1 MNLNKLKEKV
11 YKNAVA
17 HGWHDE
23 NYSNA
28 HWLCLVI
35 AELMEAIEADRNGKY
50 AQVGKFKEWQGNS
63 IPFSEETRIRRFN
76 EDFEAY
82 LKDTVED
89 ELADACI
96 RLLDFAGLRD
106 LELTYTDNLT
116 IMTSSFTEYTY
127 CLCAFITNPDKSNV
141 GWLDN
146 HVSYS
151 LGWIFSWCK
160 AKNIDIEWHIRQKIK
175 YNKFRPFKHGNKK
188 Y

>member
-35 AELMEAIEADRNGKY
+35 AELMEAIEADRNYKY
-50 AQVGKFKEWQGNS
+50 AYRK
-63 IPFSEETRIRRFN
+63 
-76 EDFEAY
+76 DFEESIIRLGARAGIRKWRQAFEICI
-82 LKDTVED
+82 KDRLED

>member
-23 NYSNA
+23 EYSDS

-35 AELMEAIEADRNGKY
+35 AELMEAIEADRNGEY

-96 RLLDFAGLRD
+96 RLLDYFGTKDITIDDSCAD
-106 LELTYTDNLT
+106 DEVLEDFSHIYDGKT
-116 IMTSSFTEYTY
+116 FTESVFDIVTSITRYEIQI
-127 CLCAFITNPDKSNV
+127 AFLK
-141 GWLDN
+141 
-146 HVSYS
+146 
-151 LGWIFSWCK
+151 IFGLSK
-160 AKNIDIEWHIRQKIK
+160 HRGIDIEWHILQKMK

>member
-23 NYSNA
+23 EYSDS

-35 AELMEAIEADRNGKY
+35 AELMEAIEADRNYKY
-50 AQVGKFKEWQGNS
+50 AYRK
-63 IPFSEETRIRRFN
+63 
-76 EDFEAY
+76 DFEESLIKLGARAGIRKWREAFEICI
-82 LKDTVED
+82 KDRLED

-96 RLLDFAGLRD
+96 RILDYFGTKDITIDDSCAD
-106 LELTYTDNLT
+106 DEVLEEFSHIYDGKT
-116 IMTSSFTEYTY
+116 FTESVFDIVTSITRHEIQI
-127 CLCAFITNPDKSNV
+127 AFLK
-141 GWLDN
+141 
-146 HVSYS
+146 
-151 LGWIFSWCK
+151 IFGLSK
-160 AKNIDIEWHIRQKIK
+160 HRGIDIEWHILQKMK